1 MNNPLPQL
9 EDLEAALGG
18 LEGKHILVRSDLNV
32 PLDGSEIRDD
42 FRIRQAVETWKWLMD
57 RGAIV
62 TACSHLG
69 RPKNGPD
76 PAFVMEPVAKRANE
90 LCPGVKLLENTRF
103 NPGEKKNDPAYVQE
117 LIAGQDGFVLD
128 AFGTA
133 HREHASVVGPTKF
146 LPSAAGRLLN
156 KEYEMLGQLLE
167 NPPRPFVAIL
177 GGAKVSDKIGVID
190 ALLSKVDTMIIGGG
204 MAYTFLK
211 AQGHSTGNSLLQ
223 EDQVDYCR
231 TLLRSGKQ
239 IVLPT
244 DLVVA
249 ESFDAPNGKVVG
261 QDVTEGWEGLDIGP
275 ETRKRFAAEIA
286 KAKTV
291 FWNGPVG
298 VFEKP
303 QFAEG
308 TKAVAEALA
317 SCDGQTIIGGG
328 DVVSA
333 VNGFGLGD
341 EMSWVSTGGGASLE
355 FIEKGD
361 LPGFAALR
369 EASAKGGTK

>member
-1 MNNPLPQL
+1 MENKLPQL
-9 EDLEAALGG
+9 EDLGDVN
-18 LEGKHILVRSDLNV
+18 GKNVLVRSDLNV
-32 PLDGSEIRDD
+32 PLDGSKITDD
-42 FRIRQAVETWKWLMD
+42 FRIRQAVETWQWLID
-57 RGAIV
+57 RGAKV

-69 RPKNGPD
+69 RPKDGPD
-76 PAFVMEPVAKRANE
+76 PKYSMDPVRKRAQE
-90 LCPGVKLLENTRF
+90 LCPGVEILENTRF

-117 LIAGQDGFVLD
+117 LIKGQDLFVLD

-133 HREHASVVGPTKF
+133 HRAHASVVGPTQF

-167 NPPRPFVAIL
+167 NPPRPFLAIL

-211 AQGHSTGNSLLQ
+211 AMGHSVGNSLLQ
-223 EDQVDYCR
+223 EDQVEYCR
-231 TLLRSGKQ
+231 TLLDSGKR

-244 DLVVA
+244 DLVIA
-249 ESFDAPNGKVVG
+249 QDFDSTDTKIVER
-261 QDVTEGWEGLDIGP
+261 DVPDGWEGLDIGP
-275 ETRKRFAAEIA
+275 ATRQAFTTEVLGAQ
-286 KAKTV
+286 TV

-303 QFAEG
+303 QFEAG
-308 TKAVAEALA
+308 TREVAQALA
-317 SCDGQTIIGGG
+317 NSSGQTIIGGG

-333 VNGFGLGD
+333 VNGFGYGD
-341 EMSWVSTGGGASLE
+341 KMTWVSTGGGASLE

-369 EASAKGGTK
+369 DAAKRAGK